1 MKIYCLSQ
9 ERMIKWEKF
18 IKLLAQ
24 LLIKF
29 TLEKQKLI
37 LKKDGN
43 NIVMLLFY
51 SLTKITIFLFI
62 EQLENMV
69 LKIFLL

>member
-1 MKIYCLSQ
+1 MKTYYLSQ

-29 TLEKQKLI
+29 ILEKQKLI

-43 NIVMLLFY
+43 NTVMLLFN
-51 SLTKITIFLFI
+51 SLTKITIILFI
-62 EQLENMV
+62 EQLENKV